1 MNPWRL
7 DGARAVVTGGT
18 KGIGAACVAEL
29 ADLGAS
35 VWLCARTGSDVQAAV
50 AAHRSAGRDV
60 NGVVADVSTEA
71 GRQAVSDALPEGPLD
86 VLVNNAGAN
95 LRKPTPEV
103 SALEFEQLLRTN
115 LLSAWGLAIGLKDRL
130 AAAEGGGRVVNIG
143 SVAAARAIG
152 SSTAIYAATKGAMES
167 LTMFLANEW
176 APDGIR
182 INTVAPWYVRT
193 PLAEQVLQHADKR
206 DRILGVTPMGRVGEP
221 EEVARAVAFLSMRA
235 SDWVT
240 GVVLPVDGGFMVRG
254 M

>member
-1 MNPWRL
+1 MTPWRL

-29 ADLGAS
+29 ADLGAE
-35 VWLCARTGSDVQAAV
+35 VWLCARTASDVEAAV
-50 AAHRSAGRDV
+50 RGHRDAGRRV
-60 NGVVADVSTEA
+60 QGVVADVSTED
-71 GRQAVSDALPEGPLD
+71 GREAVVAALPAGPLD

-95 LRKPTPEV
+95 LRKPTRQV
-103 SALEFEQLLRTN
+103 RADEFEQLLRTN
-115 LLSAWGLAIGLKDRL
+115 LLSAWGLAVALHDRL
-130 AAAEGGGRVVNIG
+130 VAAEGGGRIVNVG

-152 SSTAIYAATKGAMES
+152 SSTAIYAASKGAMES
-167 LTMFLANEW
+167 LTRFLANEW
-176 APDGIR
+176 APDGVR
-182 INTVAPWYVRT
+182 VNTVAPWYVRT
-193 PLAEQVLQHADKR
+193 PLAEQVLQHPDKR

-240 GVVLPVDGGFMVRG
+240 GVVLPVDGGFLARG